1 MKPPMFLRFVFVL
14 VMAFAIAGTAH
25 AEGARARMEQRLPAL
40 DALKMRGVVGE
51 NNQGFVEV
59 RGAGDAEAAQLV
71 AAENQDRAAIY
82 ANIAQRFGTA
92 VEEVGRKRAAKLA
105 ENSKPGVWLQS
116 ADGTWYQ
123 KK

>member
-14 VMAFAIAGTAH
+14 AMAFAITWTAH

-59 RGAGDAEAAQLV
+59 RGGGNDEAAQLV
-71 AAENQDRAAIY
+71 TAENQDRAAIY

-92 VEEVGRKRAAKLA
+92 VEEVGRKRAAKIA
-105 ENSKPGVWLQS
+105 GISAPGVWLQ
-116 ADGTWYQ
+116 APDGTWYQ

>member
-1 MKPPMFLRFVFVL
+1 
-14 VMAFAIAGTAH
+14 
-25 AEGARARMEQRLPAL
+25 MEQRLPAL
-40 DALKMRGVVGE
+40 DALKARGVVGE

-71 AAENQDRAAIY
+71 AAENQDRTVVY
-82 ANIAQRFGTA
+82 ANIAQRFGTTA
-92 VEEVGRKRAAKLA
+92 EEVARKRAHKIV

-116 ADGTWYQ
+116 PDGAWYQ